1 MGGVRRVWITR
12 AEPGASR
19 SAERL
24 RALGFEPVV
33 RPLLAIRY
41 LSPTLDLDGIDAIS
55 FTSSNGVAAFAALTP
70 ERDWPTLAVG
80 DATAQAARVAGF
92 APVTSAKG
100 DVEAL
105 ARLIRDAHPSGATIL
120 HVAARVTAGDLA
132 SAVGPDIEVRTIVA
146 YEAFETGVAAP
157 DPFDAV
163 LVHSP
168 RAARA
173 LASALT
179 PDLAKRC
186 AAVVI
191 SEAAAAPL
199 TGLGFVDVRIA
210 DQPNDASLTAA
221 LGKPG
226 APV

>member
-1 MGGVRRVWITR
+1 MGPIRRVWITR

-19 SAERL
+19 TAERL

-41 LSPTLDLDGIDAIS
+41 LSPTLDLGGIDAIA
-55 FTSSNGVAAFAALTP
+55 FTSRNGVAAFATLNP
-70 ERDWPTLAVG
+70 ERGWPVLAVG
-80 DATAQAARVAGF
+80 DATAEAARVAGF
-92 APVTSAKG
+92 ASVTSAQG

-105 ARLIRDAHPSGATIL
+105 ARLICDTHPSEATIL
-120 HVAARVTAGDLA
+120 HVAASVTAGDLA
-132 SAVGPDIEVRTIVA
+132 SAVGSDIKVRTIVA

-163 LVHSP
+163 LIHSP
-168 RAARA
+168 RAARV

-179 PDLAKRC
+179 AELAKRRV
-186 AAVVI
+186 AVVI

-199 TGLGFVDVRIA
+199 AGLGFGDVRIA